1 MIKNFITSAFRNLW
15 KTKGYSFLN
24 IFGLALGIAV
34 TALIFLWVE
43 DEISW
48 NDNFRNKKDIY
59 ITKSKQTYD
68 GSINVFEATPALFAK
83 EFQREFPEVL
93 HAGRMNFGNNI
104 LFKVGDNLIYQT
116 GYYADPE
123 ILLIF
128 APEFIQGNPQSALSD
143 PTKIVL
149 SESAAKKLFNTT
161 DAVGKTVKLD
171 NKDIYTVSAVTKDF
185 PKNSNFRYNWL
196 INIEKMISSGSNFG
210 YDNWGS
216 NNVLSLVQLAPDA
229 DIVAVNSKLKH
240 YIEDKLNAKEY
251 SSENFLY
258 PMERWRMYNQFKQGI
273 EQDGKIKNIRLF
285 TSIAWLILLIACI
298 NFMNLSTARS
308 EKRSKEV
315 SMRKIVGA
323 KKKTLIYQFLSESV
337 VYAFIA
343 GLLAIGLVKLGLP
356 AFNATVGKELSINLG
371 NWQHISFISII
382 ILTVGIISG
391 SYPAFFLSSFDP
403 LTALKG
409 GKRQNGSS
417 NIIRKGLV
425 VTQFTAAIILMICT
439 SVVYLQIQHAK
450 NRDLG
455 FDRSQVI
462 MTDIQGE
469 MSKHINVIKQQLKAT
484 GNIETIGLS
493 QNNVLSVGSNTGGF
507 EWDGKDPKS
516 SILIGYSFVDSDF
529 VDAMSMKLLDGRN
542 FRTGFLGDSSSV
554 LINESM
560 AKLMQ
565 PDGLVA
571 GKSIKMNG
579 EPYTIAG
586 VIKNYVYNDIYGNAE
601 PLVLAPLAVGEAFGI
616 TGGILNIKTKP
627 GVDTQNVLKQ
637 IEDVVKKYNPDF
649 PFNYSFLDEY
659 FNNYFWSEMMLQK
672 LASLFAILAIIIS
685 CLGLLGLAAFS
696 AEQRAREVSIR
707 KVLGAS
713 VGNLVK
719 MLNTDFLILVGIS
732 CLIAFPIAW
741 WFMQDWLT
749 GYNYHMDMPWII
761 FLLVAG
767 LALLIALFTI
777 STQALR
783 AATSNPTKVL
793 RNE

>member
-48 NDNFRNKKDIY
+48 NDNFSNKKDIY

-93 HAGRMNFGNNI
+93 HAGRMNFGNNV
-104 LFKVGDNLIYQT
+104 LFKVGDNLIYQS

-123 ILLIF
+123 ILSIF

-161 DAVGKTVKLD
+161 DAVEKTVKFD
-171 NKDIYTVSAVTKDF
+171 NKEVYTVSAVTKDF

-196 INIEKMISSGSNFG
+196 INIEKMISSSSNFG

-216 NNVLSLVQLAPDA
+216 NNVISLVQLKPDA
-229 DIVAVNSKLKH
+229 DISAVNSKLKH

-285 TSIAWLILLIACI
+285 TSIAWLVLLIACI

-308 EKRSKEV
+308 EKRAKEV

-323 KKKTLIYQFLSESV
+323 KKKTLIYQFLGESI

-356 AFNATVGKELSINLG
+356 TFNTTVGKELSINLS
-371 NWQHISFISII
+371 NWQHIGFISII
-382 ILTVGIISG
+382 ILVVGIISG

-403 LTALKG
+403 LTVLKG
-409 GKRQNGSS
+409 GKRKIGTNG
-417 NIIRKGLV
+417 IIRKGLV

-439 SVVYLQIQHAK
+439 SIVYLQIQYAK
-450 NRDLG
+450 DRDLG

-469 MSKHINVIKQQLKAT
+469 MSKHMDVIKQQLKAT
-484 GNIETIGLS
+484 GNIEAIGSS
-493 QNNVLSVGSNTGGF
+493 QNNVLSVGSNSGGF

-529 VDAMSMKLLDGRN
+529 IDAMSMKLLDGRN
-542 FRTGFLGDSSSV
+542 FRKSFLGDSSSV

-560 AKLMQ
+560 AKLIQ
-565 PDGLVA
+565 PNGLVA

-579 EPYTIAG
+579 EPYTIVG

-601 PLVLAPLAVGEAFGI
+601 PLVLAPLAVGEAFGVS
-616 TGGILNIKTKP
+616 GGILNIKTKP
-627 GVDTQNVLKQ
+627 GIDVQNVVKQ

-659 FNNYFWSEMMLQK
+659 FNNYFWSEIMLQK

-713 VGNLVK
+713 IGNLVK
-719 MLNTDFLILVGIS
+719 MLNTEFLILVGIS

-761 FLLVAG
+761 FLFVAG